1 MGKTAGAVSRLPITG
16 IIPFRRTMAGTR
28 RPSYFEILMSTQL
41 RLSGYR
47 KKLAMLLA
55 ILFILLCWQIAAW
68 SLPDFL
74 MPGVPTVMA
83 RLWDDVRSAEFRL
96 TLLNSLTR
104 LAGGYGAALFFGIGF
119 GLIGAVLFF
128 FREVLK
134 SAIIILQSIPSIAW
148 VPLFLILM
156 GFGNLPIIV
165 VIALAAFFPAALSVM
180 NATESVQQVHV
191 SAARVMGASRWD
203 MLKRVYLPAVMPEL
217 ITGAQLAFGN
227 AWRALISAEML
238 IGFGKGL
245 GRSLAYAGETADMVG
260 VMANILTIAVLA
272 VLIDQLILENLKH
285 RLLRYQYV

>member
-1 MGKTAGAVSRLPITG
+1 
-16 IIPFRRTMAGTR
+16 
-28 RPSYFEILMSTQL
+28 MSVQQHLT
-41 RLSGYR
+41 GYR
-47 KKLAMLLA
+47 KKLAMVLA
-55 ILFILLCWQIAAW
+55 VLSILLFWQIAAW

-74 MPGVPTVMA
+74 MPGVPTVMQ
-83 RLWDDVRSAEFRL
+83 RLWQELFSGEFRSVL
-96 TLLNSLTR
+96 SGSLTR
-104 LAGGYGAALFFGIGF
+104 LVVGYSTALLFGVGF
-119 GLIGAVLFF
+119 GLICAVLFF

-148 VPLFLILM
+148 VPLFLIMM

-180 NATESVQQVHV
+180 NATESVLQVHV
-191 SAARVMGASRWD
+191 SAARVMGASHWE

-238 IGFGKGL
+238 IGFGQGL

-260 VMANILTIAVLA
+260 VMANILTIAILA

>member
-1 MGKTAGAVSRLPITG
+1 MFLAVV
-16 IIPFRRTMAGTR
+16 
-28 RPSYFEILMSTQL
+28 
-41 RLSGYR
+41 
-47 KKLAMLLA
+47 
-55 ILFILLCWQIAAW
+55 FILLMWQVAAW
-68 SLPDFL
+68 FLPDFL
-74 MPGVPTVMA
+74 MPDVHTVFV
-83 RLWDDVRSAEFRL
+83 RLWEEVQTSNFRQALWGSLVRL
-96 TLLNSLTR
+96 GT
-104 LAGGYGAALFFGIGF
+104 GYGSALLLGIGF
-119 GLIGAVLFF
+119 GLVGAILFF

-165 VIALAAFFPAALSVM
+165 VVAVAAFFPAALSVM

-203 MLKRVYLPAVMPEL
+203 LLKRVYLPAVMPEL

-245 GRSLAYAGETADMVG
+245 GRGLSYAGETADMVG
-260 VMANILTIAVLA
+260 VMMNILVIAILA
-272 VLIDQLILENLKH
+272 PLIDQLLLENLRH
-285 RLLRYQYV
+285 RVLRYQYV